1 MRKALY
7 LMGILDDGDV
17 EWLGKNGTTKYV
29 SSGTVLIHEGRP
41 IEDIYVVLDG
51 KLSVLVKAVGNKEI
65 AVLLAGEIVGEMS
78 FVDSRPPSA
87 SVVAAQDSHLLVIPR
102 SILTSKLNKDDAFAA
117 RFYKAVAILLADRL
131 RKTVS
136 HFGYGK
142 STEEVDPDELDET
155 LMDSASQGAS
165 RFDRIL
171 KRLRIN

>member
-1 MRKALY
+1 MRKAMY

-29 SSGTVLIHEGRP
+29 PSGTILIHEGSP
-41 IEDIYVVLDG
+41 IEHVHVVLDG
-51 KLSVLVKAVGNKEI
+51 KLSVLVKAVGNTEI
-65 AVLLAGEIVGEMS
+65 ASLLAGEIVGEMS

-102 SILTSKLNKDDAFAA
+102 SILLSKLSKDDAFAA
-117 RFYKAVAILLADRL
+117 RFYKAVATLLANRL

-136 HFGYGK
+136 YFGYGK
-142 STEEVDPDELDET
+142 KTEEPDPDELDEP
-155 LMDSASQGAS
+155 LMDCASLGAS
-165 RFDRIL
+165 RFDRFL